1 MHFKSFLLFIFLFC
15 LTSILQASDYVKV
28 NLYNGS
34 SLRSVGLRIHRGS
47 YVFLVDGK
55 KSAQLNGGNSLQI
68 RAEQGKVVY
77 TINGKQKTATGVAF
91 QAQGHEEEFLLRPAS
106 QKLKEHKYQDHLI
119 VKARGNALVLVNEVF
134 LDKYVAGVVEAEA
147 GARHTHEY
155 YKVQSIISRTYAL
168 ANLNRHEAQG
178 YHLCDQVHCQVYHGK
193 ARFNDSIPLATK
205 ATEDLVLVDQD
216 IQLIT
221 AAFSSNCG
229 GKTLN
234 AEDVWSQSRSYLV
247 SVPDTFCLVMPNSHW
262 EKRIPKVQW
271 YGFLKERHFP
281 LDDTTRHE
289 ANFYFPSDKNR
300 YFSDTTF
307 SIKSSDV
314 RSKFKL
320 RSSFFTVQDEGEQM
334 YLIGRGFGHGVGLC
348 QEGAIRMAALGTSY
362 RDILHYYYTDVH
374 LIDRKNID
382 FFRSEIER

>member
-1 MHFKSFLLFIFLFC
+1 MSVKTCLLFLILFAVST
-15 LTSILQASDYVKV
+15 LVRASDFIQV

-34 SLRSVGLRIHRGS
+34 SIQSAALRIHRGN

-55 KSAQLNGGNSLQI
+55 EQGRLNGGNSLQL

-77 TINGKQKTATGVAF
+77 TINGKRATASGVAL
-91 QAQGHEEEFLLRPAS
+91 QAQGHEEEFLLRPAKQS
-106 QKLKEHKYQDHLI
+106 LKEHKYQDHLI
-119 VKARGNALVLVNEVF
+119 VKARGNALVLVNEVQ

-147 GARHTHEY
+147 GAKHTHEY

-168 ANLNRHEAQG
+168 ANLDRHAAQG

-216 IQLIT
+216 IELIT

-271 YGFLKERHFP
+271 YGFLKERKFP
-281 LDDTTRHE
+281 LEDTTRNE
-289 ANFYFPSDKNR
+289 ANFYFPSEKNR

-320 RSSFFTVQDEGEQM
+320 RSSFFTVQDEGEEM

-348 QEGAIRMAALGTSY
+348 QEGAIRMAALGRTY

>member
-1 MHFKSFLLFIFLFC
+1 MHFRTYLIVIFLLAMTPLMHA
-15 LTSILQASDYVKV
+15 TDYIKV

-34 SLRSVGLRIHRGS
+34 SLRSVGLRIHRGT

-55 KSAQLNGGNSLQI
+55 ESAQLNGGNSVQL

-119 VKARGNALVLVNEVF
+119 VKARGNALVLVNEVL

-168 ANLNRHEAQG
+168 ANLNRHSAQG

-205 ATEDLVLVDQD
+205 ATEDLVLVDRD

-271 YGFLKERHFP
+271 YGFLKERNFP
-281 LDDTTRHE
+281 LEDTTRLE

-314 RSKFKL
+314 RSNFKL

-348 QEGAIRMAALGTSY
+348 QEGAIRMAALGKSY